1 MGGGEMITAFNEPE
15 KMQLPSFGFAKSKAT
30 RKIAVNISEE
40 QERRTLLTGVEGSK
54 LQSEAGEE
62 ASASKQY
69 VIARIE
75 NSYRTGVGSVEQQGN
90 KKFAPSFKPPTD
102 DIPSLKAGE
111 DRFVLAERA
120 APLITEYGL
129 TSNTRVKQEGGYGES
144 NAGGSITAR
153 LTGQQLEDQAYKEDM
168 AALPGEASLEVRGG
182 HK

>member
-1 MGGGEMITAFNEPE
+1 MSTAGDEPE
-15 KMQLPSFGFAKSKAT
+15 KMQLASFGFSKSKAT
-30 RKIAVNISEE
+30 RKVAVNVSEE

-54 LQSEAGEE
+54 LQSEAGQD
-62 ASASKQY
+62 AVLHKQY

-90 KKFAPSFKPPTD
+90 NRKFAPSFRPPTD

-129 TSNTRVKQEGGYGES
+129 TSNTRVKEEGGRWGLS
-144 NAGGSITAR
+144 GWRQHHCPSHR
-153 LTGQQLEDQAYKEDM
+153 P
-168 AALPGEASLEVRGG
+168 AA
-182 HK
+182 